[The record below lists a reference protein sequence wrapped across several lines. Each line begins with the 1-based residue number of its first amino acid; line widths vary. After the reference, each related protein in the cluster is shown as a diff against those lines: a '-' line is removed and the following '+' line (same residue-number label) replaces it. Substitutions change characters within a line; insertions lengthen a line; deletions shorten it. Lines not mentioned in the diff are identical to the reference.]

1 MYNPLSVVMTIY
13 NIAPTVVS
21 FINKIFF
28 GKYLYSLKNLFK
40 LRHFSISLNNL
51 NINKKYFRRKNH
63 KNIDSQYSNKFYW
76 SNFSFFS

>member
-40 LRHFSISLNNL
+40 LRHFSISLNN
-51 NINKKYFRRKNH
+51 
-63 KNIDSQYSNKFYW
+63 
-76 SNFSFFS
+76 